1 MKTLKSLTLIALVI
15 GMFSFTACGQKKDV
29 PQKVKT
35 AFTQKFPDAQK
46 VKWDM
51 EEENEWEAE
60 FKING
65 KEMTACYDNTGKWLE
80 TEFEVK
86 IKDLP
91 AEVFKAINLKFEGFE
106 IEEAESIEKPDF
118 KGYEILLEIEETE
131 VEILVTSDGKL
142 TIKDVKVE
150 DEDDEDDDNDDDDD
164 DDDDDNDGNDNEKDE

>member
-35 AFTQKFPDAQK
+35 AFTQQFPNAQK

-60 FKING
+60 FKMNG
-65 KEMTACYDNTGKWLE
+65 KKMTACYDNKGKWLE
-80 TEFEVK
+80 TEVEVK
-86 IKDLP
+86 MKDLP
-91 AEVFKAINLKFEGFE
+91 AEVFKAINMKFEGFE
-106 IEEAESIEKPDF
+106 IEEVESIEKPDF
-118 KGYEILLEIEETE
+118 KGYEILLEKKETE
-131 VEILVTSDGKL
+131 VEILVTSDGNL

-150 DEDDEDDDNDDDDD
+150 DEEDEEEEDDVEEDDDDD
-164 DDDDDNDGNDNEKDE
+164 HDGNDNEKDE